1 MVKNKIYKYKTNFS
15 DRDLAMS
22 EWSKVKKYLE
32 RNGYE
37 IEIEKIT
44 ECFLGFGLII
54 HYYFVEKEE

>member
-1 MVKNKIYKYKTNFS
+1 MIKKKIYKYKTHFV

-22 EWSKVKKYLE
+22 EWCKVKQHLE

-44 ECFLGFGLII
+44 ECFFGFGLII